1 MFSPG
6 IRNPHHSVIICLVV
20 ALLSWG
26 SIAWGIM
33 EMTAAGQETASSG
46 LKIGL
51 ALLPAIIA
59 PLFALNFWSGMK
71 VIARIRRGEGQIA
84 RWSVS
89 AAYLAAFAT
98 SNKARNAI
106 GAEQVNDW
114 SPPRESAS
122 GIEVTFVPDGVL
134 VGDTY
139 FSLVTV
145 GPYSFSHVWM
155 LTDSAP
161 AVAFRTRLVLANRF
175 GARTTIG
182 ELRIPAPASASAD
195 AANVVAH
202 FQQVSAGTVIAN
214 PDFYRRR
221 MRIGLIGAPI
231 FLAIAA
237 LGFVLGP
244 NDMSSGDISI
254 PSLMII
260 IGLVAGIAMLVLALA
275 AWLLD
280 GAQRRKR
287 Q

>member
-6 IRNPHHSVIICLVV
+6 IRNPHRSVIICV
-20 ALLSWG
+20 AAAVLSWA
-26 SIAWGIM
+26 SIAWGIT
-33 EMTAAGQETASSG
+33 EMSAAGQETQSSG

-59 PLFALNFWSGMK
+59 PLFALNFWWGMK
-71 VIARIRRGEGQIA
+71 VIARTRRGERTIA
-84 RWSVS
+84 RWTVT
-89 AAYLAAFAT
+89 AAELAAFAT
-98 SNKARNAI
+98 SNKARNTL
-106 GAEQVNDW
+106 GSEQVNDW
-114 SPPRESAS
+114 SPPREPVSS
-122 GIEVTFVPDGVL
+122 IEVIFAPDGVL

-155 LTDSAP
+155 LTDGAP

-182 ELRIPAPASASAD
+182 ELRIPVSNSAGTD
-195 AANVVAH
+195 AAKVVAH
-202 FQQVSAGTVIAN
+202 FQQVSTGTVIAK
-214 PDFYRRR
+214 PDFYRSR
-221 MRIGLIGAPI
+221 MRTGLIGAPI

-244 NDMSSGDISI
+244 SDMSAGDISI
-254 PSLMII
+254 PSLMAI
-260 IGLVAGIAMLVLALA
+260 IGIVAGIAMLTLALA
-275 AWLLD
+275 AKLLD
-280 GAQRRKR
+280 NAQRRKR

>member
-1 MFSPG
+1 VLSPG

-20 ALLSWG
+20 ALLSWA

-33 EMTAAGQETASSG
+33 EMTAAGQETMSSG

-84 RWSVS
+84 RWTVS
-89 AAYLAAFAT
+89 AADLAAFVTA
-98 SNKARNAI
+98 NKARNAL

-114 SPPRESAS
+114 SPPREPTS
-122 GIEVTFVPDGVL
+122 GIEVVFVPDGVL

-139 FSLVTV
+139 FSLVTI
-145 GPYSFSHVWM
+145 GPYSFTQVWL
-155 LTDSAP
+155 LTDGAP

-175 GARTTIG
+175 GMRTTIG
-182 ELRIPAPASASAD
+182 ELRIPAPSSASAD
-195 AANVVAH
+195 AAKVVAH

-214 PDFYRRR
+214 PDFYRSR

-244 NDMSSGDISI
+244 NDMSNGDISI

-260 IGLVAGIAMLVLALA
+260 IGLVAGVGMLILALA
-275 AWLLD
+275 AKLLD

-287 Q
+287 P

>member
-1 MFSPG
+1 MLSPG
-6 IRNPHHSVIICLVV
+6 IRNPRHSVIICVVV
-20 ALLSWG
+20 AVLSWA

-33 EMTAAGQETASSG
+33 EMTTAGQETQSSG

-71 VIARIRRGEGQIA
+71 VIARIRRGDNQIA
-84 RWSVS
+84 RWTVS
-89 AAYLAAFAT
+89 ASDLAAFAT
-98 SNKARNAI
+98 SNKTRNALGI
-106 GAEQVNDW
+106 EQVNDW
-114 SPPRESAS
+114 SPPRESSS
-122 GIEVTFVPDGVL
+122 GIEVIFVPDGVL

-155 LTDSAP
+155 LTDGAP
-161 AVAFRTRLVLANRF
+161 AVAFRTRLVVANRF

-182 ELRIPAPASASAD
+182 ELRIPAPSSASAD
-195 AANVVAH
+195 AARVVAH
-202 FQQVSAGTVIAN
+202 FQQVSTGAVIAN

-244 NDMSSGDISI
+244 NDMSNGEISI
-254 PSLMII
+254 PILMII
-260 IGLVAGIAMLVLALA
+260 IGIVAGIGMLVLALA
-275 AWLLD
+275 AKLLD
-280 GAQRRKR
+280 NAQRRKR
-287 Q
+287 P